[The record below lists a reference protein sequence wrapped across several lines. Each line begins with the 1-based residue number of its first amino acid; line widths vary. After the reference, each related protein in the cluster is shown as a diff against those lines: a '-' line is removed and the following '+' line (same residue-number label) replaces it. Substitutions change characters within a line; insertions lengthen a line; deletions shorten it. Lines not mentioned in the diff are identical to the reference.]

1 MDHPINV
8 MAAERRSKILSF
20 YMIIF
25 GVIIGFLTTE
35 ALIEEYVLHYNLTF
49 FEHMIPSGILYGVLF
64 VIILYF
70 TQKTNMSYADLGF
83 HGRYAGKA
91 LVIGFLATSG
101 FIIAVVA
108 FQKPLFFTSFVDIL
122 IIFCFS
128 LLIGLTE
135 EAAFRGYIQGSYMKI
150 TSQMKAIFLTGIL
163 FAFLHVPSYLIS
175 GNLFQLI
182 SLPSLVLVGLI
193 LGFIRVH
200 TGNIWA
206 VIIAHATWD
215 FYIFIFIP
223 SIDLGSIP
231 EMIFALAASGAMWGT
246 ILLSM
251 FVAKNWVDRPDQIPK
266 ELVHAY
272 TLKINGLLDHI
283 WNLQQTINAMQV
295 SGMPLFPMITRYS
308 SRIKMDEG
316 FIKIYKEYLPQI
328 NESNYKIIQKLV
340 PFKTKL
346 VKIEHYLILGGPPP
360 RIAEL
365 EMRKKALE
373 AQIRELEIGLK
384 GTNYL

>member
-1 MDHPINV
+1 MDRPMNV

-64 VIILYF
+64 VIILFF
-70 TQKTNMSYADLGF
+70 TQKTNMSYTDLGF

-101 FIIAVVA
+101 FLIAVVA
-108 FQKPLFFTSFVDIL
+108 FQKPLFYTSFVDIL

-135 EAAFRGYIQGSYMKI
+135 ETAFRGYIQGSYMKI

-175 GNLFQLI
+175 GNLFQLV

-193 LGFIRVH
+193 FGFIRVH

-231 EMIFALAASGAMWGT
+231 EMIFALAASGAMWGS

-251 FVAKNWVDRPDQIPK
+251 FVAKKWVDRPDQIPK

-272 TLKINGLLDHI
+272 TLKINDLLDRI

-295 SGMPLFPMITRYS
+295 SGMPIFPMITRYS

-340 PFKTKL
+340 PCKTKL

-384 GTNYL
+384 GTDYL